1 MEEII
6 CPKFI
11 VPHNTEYIPHSFQ
24 KDITDLNYLPVI
36 AIKLK
41 LPFFSYHLFL
51 VKDLESYTTHPS
63 MFTLKST
70 HKETYFTSSISRFLL
85 LLKVYELCKCR

>member
-51 VKDLESYTTHPS
+51 VKDLESYTHSPFNVYSEKHTQGNLFYKFH
-63 MFTLKST
+63 FTVSST
-70 HKETYFTSSISRFLL
+70 PKGL
-85 LLKVYELCKCR
+85 